1 MRIPEY
7 LSYTS
12 LTLFYAD
19 RQEFYLKHIADT
31 RPARLSQ
38 TQPMSIGSGFDAY
51 GKNAIAE
58 RVWGKGVKPQFDFD
72 AIFTSQVDEENRD
85 WAKENGKYVFDC
97 YVQSGAFADV
107 LALIEKASEEPRMEF
122 TVTGQVNGV
131 PLLGKPDLLLVFPNY
146 SLILDWKVRSYCS
159 KHPASPSKG
168 YMLCRD
174 AFAGGK
180 PSKSHMQ
187 SHGNYMPHDH
197 HGLTINAGYMEGC
210 NDSYADQLSLYAW
223 LLGEEV
229 GSEQFVACVEEI
241 VAKPASLA
249 GTRPQLRV
257 ATHRARVSTKWQE
270 NLFSRCKECW
280 DAVVGNTVFDAMK
293 CAELEET
300 AKASAVA
307 DEWTNEITRP
317 QYMR

>member
-12 LTLFYAD
+12 LTLFHTD
-19 RQEFYLKHIADT
+19 RQEFYLKHLAEC
-31 RPARLSQ
+31 RPGRLPQ

-58 RVWGKGVKPQFDFD
+58 LIWGKGVKPQFDFD

-97 YVQSGAFADV
+97 YVRSGAFADV

-131 PLLGKPDLLLVFPNY
+131 PLLGKPDLLIVFPDY

-159 KHPASPSKG
+159 KYAASPSKG

-174 AFAGGK
+174 AFTGK

-187 SHGNYMPHDH
+187 AHSGFMPHDH
-197 HGLTINAGYMEGC
+197 YGLTINAGCMEGC

-229 GSEQFVACVEEI
+229 GSEKFVTCIEEI
-241 VAKPASLA
+241 VAKPA
-249 GTRPQLRV
+249 TPPQLRV
-257 ATHRARVSTKWQE
+257 ATHRARVSKKWQE
-270 NLFSRCKECW
+270 SLFARCKECW
-280 DAVVGNTVFDAMK
+280 DAIINNTVFPPEK
-293 CAELEET
+293 CEELEW
-300 AKASAVA
+300 AAQNSAIS
-307 DEWTNEITRP
+307 DGWMNEVTRP
-317 QYMR
+317 QYFR